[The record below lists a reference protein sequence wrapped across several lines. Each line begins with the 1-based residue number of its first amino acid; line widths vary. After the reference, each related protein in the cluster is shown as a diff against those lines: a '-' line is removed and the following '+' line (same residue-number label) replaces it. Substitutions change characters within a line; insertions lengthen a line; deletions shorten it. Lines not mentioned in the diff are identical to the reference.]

1 MYSTKKAITDTVLQ
15 DILELLND
23 YDIYSYYLGQF
34 KINKLM
40 CSPLRNDDKNPSF
53 AVFVGHEGRL
63 FFKDHGNGIGGNA
76 ITFVKTICNIHSKE
90 EL

>member
-63 FFKDHGNGIGGNA
+63 FL
-76 ITFVKTICNIHSKE
+76 KTTVME
-90 EL
+90 